1 MNEHVSELV
10 TESNQANLERI
21 NLAFSQGA
29 IARVRQLINED
40 LAAPDIAHLL
50 SSVPP
55 KQRTILWNLVE
66 AEELAAADVL
76 AYLGE
81 EERSEIVARLEPE
94 ELASLIESF
103 EFDDKV
109 DILQELPESVIEEVL
124 LSMDY
129 QDRQRVEDVLSFDE
143 DSAGGLM
150 NTDVVTVR
158 PDITIDVVLR
168 YIRRYRELPPMTD
181 NLWVVNRRDEF
192 IGQAPIS
199 KILISD
205 SNTTVREIM
214 ETEIEPFIVSTHK
227 DEVAQRFE
235 RLDLVSAP
243 VVNENGKLLGRITI
257 DDVVDV
263 IRASADH
270 SLMSQV
276 GLDEDEDIFAPLL
289 RTVRRRSIWLGIN
302 LLTAFSASAVIG
314 MFEATIEQVVALAI
328 LMPVVASMGGIAGT
342 QALTIVIRGMAL
354 GRVGPANIRAL
365 VAREVLIG
373 VANGL
378 FWSRGC
384 SISGL
389 CMVWRFY
396 TLGYVIAVCDHRQ
409 SSGCCIGWHL
419 TSRIFEINA
428 NRSCVSRWCRI
439 DHRNRCR
446 WLFLFFRHRYA
457 RIRVA

>member
-1 MNEHVSELV
+1 MSDAITEIAV
-10 TESNQANLERI
+10 ESNQANLERI
-21 NLAFSQGA
+21 NLALSQGA
-29 IARVRQLINED
+29 IARARQLINED

-66 AEELAAADVL
+66 AEELAADVL

-94 ELASLIESF
+94 ELANLIESF

-109 DILQELPESVIEEVL
+109 DLLQELPESVIEEVL
-124 LSMDY
+124 LSMDS
-129 QDRQRVEDVLSFDE
+129 QDRQRVEDVLSYDE

-158 PDITIDVVLR
+158 PDITVDVVLR

-192 IGQAPIS
+192 IGQVPIS

-205 SNTTVREIM
+205 PNTTIREIM
-214 ETEIEPFIVSTHK
+214 QTEVEPLIVSTHE

-243 VVNENGKLLGRITI
+243 VVNESGKLLGRITI

-270 SLMSQV
+270 SLMSQA
-276 GLDEDEDIFAPLL
+276 GLDEDEDIFAPLV
-289 RTVRRRSIWLGIN
+289 RTVKRRSVWLGIN
-302 LLTAFSASAVIG
+302 LLTAFLASGVIG
-314 MFEATIEQVVALAI
+314 MFEATLEQVVALAI

-342 QALTIVIRGMAL
+342 QALTIVIRGMAH
-354 GRVGPANIRAL
+354 GRVGSANIRAL
-365 VAREVLIG
+365 VSREVLIG
-373 VANGL
+373 TANGL
-378 FWSRGC
+378 FWSLVVGFAAFLWF
-384 SISGL
+384 GD
-389 CMVWRFY
+389 F
-396 TLGYVIAVCDHRQ
+396 TLGYVIALAIIVNLIVAAVVGTLLPGYLKSLQIDPALA
-409 SSGCCIGWHL
+409 GGVVL
-419 TSRIFEINA
+419 TTVTDVVGFF
-428 NRSCVSRWCRI
+428 C
-439 DHRNRCR
+439 
-446 WLFLFFRHRYA
+446 FLGIATLVYA
-457 RIRVA
+457 

>member
-1 MNEHVSELV
+1 MNEQV
-10 TESNQANLERI
+10 TDPILESNQGYLERI
-21 NLAFSQGA
+21 NLALSQGA
-29 IARVRQLINED
+29 IARARQLINED

-55 KQRTILWNLVE
+55 KQRNILWNLVE
-66 AEELAAADVL
+66 AEELAADVL

-81 EERSEIVARLEPE
+81 EERSEIVARLGPE
-94 ELASLIESF
+94 ELANLIESF

-109 DILQELPESVIEEVL
+109 DLLQELPESVIEEVL
-124 LSMDY
+124 LSMDF
-129 QDRQRVEDVLSFDE
+129 QDRQRVEDVLSYDE

-181 NLWVVNRRDEF
+181 NLWVVNRRNEF

-199 KILISD
+199 KVLISD
-205 SNTTVREIM
+205 PTTTIREIM
-214 ETEIEPFIVSTHK
+214 ETEVEPLVVSTYE

-243 VVNENGKLLGRITI
+243 VVSGDGKLLGRITI

-270 SLMSQV
+270 SLMSQA
-276 GLDEDEDIFAPLL
+276 GLDEDEDIFAPLV
-289 RTVRRRSIWLGIN
+289 RTVRRRAIWLGIN
-302 LLTAFSASAVIG
+302 LLTAFVAAAVIG

-354 GRVGPANIRAL
+354 GRVGSANIRAL
-365 VAREVLIG
+365 VVREVLIG

-378 FWSRGC
+378 FWSL
-384 SISGL
+384 IVGL
-389 CMVWRFY
+389 AAFVWFGDH
-396 TLGYVIAVCDHRQ
+396 TLGYVIAVA
-409 SSGCCIGWHL
+409 IV
-419 TSRIFEINA
+419 INLLVA
-428 NRSCVSRWCRI
+428 ALVGTLLPGYLKSMRI
-439 DHRNRCR
+439 DPALAGGVVLTTVTDVVGFFC
-446 WLFLFFRHRYA
+446 FLGIATLVYA
-457 RIRVA
+457 

>member
-1 MNEHVSELV
+1 MTEIAV
-10 TESNQANLERI
+10 ESNQANLERI
-21 NLAFSQGA
+21 NLALSQGA
-29 IARVRQLINED
+29 IARARQLINED

-66 AEELAAADVL
+66 AEELAADVL

-94 ELASLIESF
+94 ELANLIESF

-109 DILQELPESVIEEVL
+109 DLLQELPESVIEEVL
-124 LSMDY
+124 LSMDS
-129 QDRQRVEDVLSFDE
+129 QDRQRVEDVLSYDE

-158 PDITIDVVLR
+158 PDITVDVVLR

-192 IGQAPIS
+192 IGQVPIS

-205 SNTTVREIM
+205 PNTTIREIM
-214 ETEIEPFIVSTHK
+214 QTEVEPLIVSTHE

-243 VVNENGKLLGRITI
+243 VVNESGKLLGRITI

-270 SLMSQV
+270 SLMSQA
-276 GLDEDEDIFAPLL
+276 GLDEDEDIFAPLV
-289 RTVRRRSIWLGIN
+289 RTVKRRSVWLGIN
-302 LLTAFSASAVIG
+302 LLTAFLASGVIG
-314 MFEATIEQVVALAI
+314 MFEATLQQVVALAI

-354 GRVGPANIRAL
+354 GRVGSANIRAL
-365 VAREVLIG
+365 VSREVLIG
-373 VANGL
+373 TANGL
-378 FWSRGC
+378 FWSLVVGFAAFLWF
-384 SISGL
+384 GD
-389 CMVWRFY
+389 F
-396 TLGYVIAVCDHRQ
+396 TLGYVIALAIIVNLIVAAVVGTLLPGYLKSLQIDPALA
-409 SSGCCIGWHL
+409 GGVIL
-419 TSRIFEINA
+419 TTVTDVVGFF
-428 NRSCVSRWCRI
+428 C
-439 DHRNRCR
+439 
-446 WLFLFFRHRYA
+446 FLGIATLVYA
-457 RIRVA
+457 

>member
-1 MNEHVSELV
+1 MSDAITEIAV
-10 TESNQANLERI
+10 ESNQANLERI
-21 NLAFSQGA
+21 NLALSQGA
-29 IARVRQLINED
+29 IARARQLINED

-66 AEELAAADVL
+66 AEELAADVL

-94 ELASLIESF
+94 ELANLIESF

-109 DILQELPESVIEEVL
+109 DLLQELPESVIEEVL
-124 LSMDY
+124 LSMDS
-129 QDRQRVEDVLSFDE
+129 QDRQRVEDVLSYDE

-158 PDITIDVVLR
+158 PDITVDVVLR

-192 IGQAPIS
+192 IGQVPIS

-205 SNTTVREIM
+205 SNTTIREIM
-214 ETEIEPFIVSTHK
+214 QTEVEPLIVSTHE

-243 VVNENGKLLGRITI
+243 VVNESGKLLGRITI

-270 SLMSQV
+270 SLMSQA
-276 GLDEDEDIFAPLL
+276 GLDEDEDIFAPLV
-289 RTVRRRSIWLGIN
+289 RTVKRRSVWLGIN
-302 LLTAFSASAVIG
+302 LLTAFLASGVIG
-314 MFEATIEQVVALAI
+314 MFEATLEQVVALAI

-354 GRVGPANIRAL
+354 GRVGSANIRAL
-365 VAREVLIG
+365 VSREVLIG
-373 VANGL
+373 TANGL
-378 FWSRGC
+378 FWSLVVGFAAFLWF
-384 SISGL
+384 GD
-389 CMVWRFY
+389 F
-396 TLGYVIAVCDHRQ
+396 TLGYVIALAIIVNLIVAAVVGTLLPGYLKSLQIDPALA
-409 SSGCCIGWHL
+409 GGVVL
-419 TSRIFEINA
+419 TTVTDVVGFF
-428 NRSCVSRWCRI
+428 C
-439 DHRNRCR
+439 
-446 WLFLFFRHRYA
+446 FLGIATLVYA
-457 RIRVA
+457 

>member
-1 MNEHVSELV
+1 MSDAITEIAV
-10 TESNQANLERI
+10 ESNQANLERI
-21 NLAFSQGA
+21 NLALSQGA
-29 IARVRQLINED
+29 IARARQLINED

-66 AEELAAADVL
+66 AEELAADVL

-81 EERSEIVARLEPE
+81 EERSEIVARLEPD
-94 ELASLIESF
+94 ELANLIESF

-109 DILQELPESVIEEVL
+109 DLLQELPESVIEEVL
-124 LSMDY
+124 LSMDS
-129 QDRQRVEDVLSFDE
+129 QDRQRVEDVLSYDE

-158 PDITIDVVLR
+158 PDITVDVVLR

-192 IGQAPIS
+192 IGQVPIS

-205 SNTTVREIM
+205 PNTTIREIM
-214 ETEIEPFIVSTHK
+214 QTEVEPLIVSTHE

-243 VVNENGKLLGRITI
+243 VVSESGKLLGRITI

-270 SLMSQV
+270 SLMSQA
-276 GLDEDEDIFAPLL
+276 GLDEDEDIFAPLV
-289 RTVRRRSIWLGIN
+289 RTVKRRSVWLGIN
-302 LLTAFSASAVIG
+302 LLTAFLASGVIG
-314 MFEATIEQVVALAI
+314 MFEATLEQVVALAI

-354 GRVGPANIRAL
+354 GRVGSANIRAL
-365 VAREVLIG
+365 VSREVLIG
-373 VANGL
+373 TANGL
-378 FWSRGC
+378 FWSLVVGFAAFLWF
-384 SISGL
+384 GD
-389 CMVWRFY
+389 F
-396 TLGYVIAVCDHRQ
+396 TLGYVIALAIIVNLIVAAVVGTLLPGYLKSLQIDPALA
-409 SSGCCIGWHL
+409 GGVIL
-419 TSRIFEINA
+419 TTVTDVVGFF
-428 NRSCVSRWCRI
+428 C
-439 DHRNRCR
+439 
-446 WLFLFFRHRYA
+446 FLGIATLVYA
-457 RIRVA
+457 

>member
-1 MNEHVSELV
+1 MSDAITEIAV
-10 TESNQANLERI
+10 ESNQANLERI
-21 NLAFSQGA
+21 NLALSQGA
-29 IARVRQLINED
+29 IARARQLINED

-50 SSVPP
+50 SSVPH

-66 AEELAAADVL
+66 AEELAADVL

-94 ELASLIESF
+94 ELANLIESF

-109 DILQELPESVIEEVL
+109 DLLQELPESVIEEVL
-124 LSMDY
+124 LSMDS
-129 QDRQRVEDVLSFDE
+129 QDRQRVEDVLSYDE

-158 PDITIDVVLR
+158 PDITVDVVLR

-192 IGQAPIS
+192 IGQVPIS

-205 SNTTVREIM
+205 PNTTIREIM
-214 ETEIEPFIVSTHK
+214 QTEVEPLIVSTHE

-243 VVNENGKLLGRITI
+243 VVNESGKLLGRITI

-270 SLMSQV
+270 SLMSQA
-276 GLDEDEDIFAPLL
+276 GLDEDEDIFAPLV
-289 RTVRRRSIWLGIN
+289 RTVKRRSVWLGIN
-302 LLTAFSASAVIG
+302 LLTAFLASGVIG
-314 MFEATIEQVVALAI
+314 MFEATLEQVVALAI

-354 GRVGPANIRAL
+354 GRVGSANIRAL
-365 VAREVLIG
+365 VSREVLIG
-373 VANGL
+373 TANGL
-378 FWSRGC
+378 FWSLVVG
-384 SISGL
+384 SAAFLWFGD
-389 CMVWRFY
+389 F
-396 TLGYVIAVCDHRQ
+396 TLGYVIALAIIVNLIVAAVVGTLLPGYLKSLQIDPALA
-409 SSGCCIGWHL
+409 GGVVL
-419 TSRIFEINA
+419 TTVTDVVGFF
-428 NRSCVSRWCRI
+428 C
-439 DHRNRCR
+439 
-446 WLFLFFRHRYA
+446 FLGIATLVYA
-457 RIRVA
+457 

>member
-66 AEELAAADVL
+66 AEELAADVL

-314 MFEATIEQVVALAI
+314 MFEATLEQVVALGDLDACGCI
-328 LMPVVASMGGIAGT
+328 DGWNCRNSSAHNCDSRDGAWASWLRQHTSAG
-342 QALTIVIRGMAL
+342 
-354 GRVGPANIRAL
+354 
-365 VAREVLIG
+365 
-373 VANGL
+373 
-378 FWSRGC
+378 
-384 SISGL
+384 
-389 CMVWRFY
+389 
-396 TLGYVIAVCDHRQ
+396 
-409 SSGCCIGWHL
+409 
-419 TSRIFEINA
+419 
-428 NRSCVSRWCRI
+428 
-439 DHRNRCR
+439 
-446 WLFLFFRHRYA
+446 
-457 RIRVA
+457 

>member
-66 AEELAAADVL
+66 AEELAADVL

-354 GRVGPANIRAL
+354 GRVGSANIRAL

-378 FWSRGC
+378 FWSL
-384 SISGL
+384 IVGL
-389 CMVWRFY
+389 AAFVWFGDY
-396 TLGYVIAVCDHRQ
+396 TLGYVIAVAIIVNLLVAALVGTNTPR
-409 SSGCCIGWHL
+409 L
-419 TSRIFEINA
+419 FEIHA
-428 NRSCVSRWCRI
+428 NRSCSGRWRCI
-439 DHRNRCR
+439 DHRD
-446 WLFLFFRHRYA
+446 
-457 RIRVA
+457 

>member
-1 MNEHVSELV
+1 MSVAITEIAV
-10 TESNQANLERI
+10 ESNQANLERI
-21 NLAFSQGA
+21 NLALSQGA
-29 IARVRQLINED
+29 IARARQLINED

-66 AEELAAADVL
+66 AEELAADVL

-94 ELASLIESF
+94 ELANLIESF

-109 DILQELPESVIEEVL
+109 DLLQELPESVIEEVL
-124 LSMDY
+124 LSMDS
-129 QDRQRVEDVLSFDE
+129 QDRQRVEDVLSYDE

-158 PDITIDVVLR
+158 PDITVDVVLR

-192 IGQAPIS
+192 IGQVPIS

-205 SNTTVREIM
+205 HNTTIREIM
-214 ETEIEPFIVSTHK
+214 QTEVEPLIVSTHE

-243 VVNENGKLLGRITI
+243 VVNESGKLLGRITI

-270 SLMSQV
+270 SLMSQA
-276 GLDEDEDIFAPLL
+276 GLDEDEDIFAPLV
-289 RTVRRRSIWLGIN
+289 RTVKRRSVWLGIN
-302 LLTAFSASAVIG
+302 LLTAFLASGVIG
-314 MFEATIEQVVALAI
+314 MFEATLQQVVALAI

-354 GRVGPANIRAL
+354 GRVGSANIRAL
-365 VAREVLIG
+365 VSREVLIG
-373 VANGL
+373 TANGL
-378 FWSRGC
+378 FWSLVVGFAAFLWF
-384 SISGL
+384 GD
-389 CMVWRFY
+389 F
-396 TLGYVIAVCDHRQ
+396 TLGYVIALAIIVNLIVAAVVGTLLPGYLKSLQIDPALA
-409 SSGCCIGWHL
+409 GGVIL
-419 TSRIFEINA
+419 TTVTDVVGFF
-428 NRSCVSRWCRI
+428 C
-439 DHRNRCR
+439 
-446 WLFLFFRHRYA
+446 FLGIATLVYA
-457 RIRVA
+457 

>member
-1 MNEHVSELV
+1 MNEQVTELV
-10 TESNQANLERI
+10 AESNQANLERI
-21 NLAFSQGA
+21 NLALSQGA
-29 IARVRQLINED
+29 IARARQLINED

-66 AEELAAADVL
+66 AEELAADVL

-81 EERSEIVARLEPE
+81 EERSEIVSRLEPE
-94 ELASLIESF
+94 ELANLIESF

-109 DILQELPESVIEEVL
+109 DLLQELPESVIEEVL
-124 LSMDY
+124 LSMDS
-129 QDRQRVEDVLSFDE
+129 QDRQRVEDVLSYDE

-192 IGQAPIS
+192 IGQVPIS

-205 SNTTVREIM
+205 PTTTIREIM
-214 ETEIEPFIVSTHK
+214 ETEVEPLIVSTHE

-276 GLDEDEDIFAPLL
+276 GLDEDEDIFAPLV

-302 LLTAFSASAVIG
+302 LLTAFLASAVIG
-314 MFEATIEQVVALAI
+314 MFEATLEQVVALAI

-354 GRVGPANIRAL
+354 GRVGSANIRAL
-365 VAREVLIG
+365 LSREVIIG
-373 VANGL
+373 SANGL
-378 FWSRGC
+378 FWSM
-384 SISGL
+384 IVGL
-389 CMVWRFY
+389 AAYVWFGDF
-396 TLGYVIAVCDHRQ
+396 TLGYVIAIAIIVNLIVAALVGTLLPGYLKSMQIDPALA
-409 SSGCCIGWHL
+409 GGVVL
-419 TSRIFEINA
+419 TTVTDVVGFF
-428 NRSCVSRWCRI
+428 C
-439 DHRNRCR
+439 
-446 WLFLFFRHRYA
+446 FLGVATLVYA
-457 RIRVA
+457 

>member
-21 NLAFSQGA
+21 NLALSQGA

-66 AEELAAADVL
+66 AEELAADVL

-124 LSMDY
+124 LSMDS

-302 LLTAFSASAVIG
+302 LLTAFLASAVIG
-314 MFEATIEQVVALAI
+314 MFEATLEQVVALAI

-354 GRVGPANIRAL
+354 GRVGSANIRAL
-365 VAREVLIG
+365 VSREVFIG
-373 VANGL
+373 LANGL
-378 FWSRGC
+378 FWSVVVALAAYAWFGD
-384 SISGL
+384 L
-389 CMVWRFY
+389 
-396 TLGYVIAVCDHRQ
+396 TLGYVIAIAIIVNLFIAALVGTMLPGYLKSMQIDPALA
-409 SSGCCIGWHL
+409 GGVVL
-419 TSRIFEINA
+419 TTVTDVVGFF
-428 NRSCVSRWCRI
+428 C
-439 DHRNRCR
+439 
-446 WLFLFFRHRYA
+446 FLGIATLVYA
-457 RIRVA
+457 

>member
-1 MNEHVSELV
+1 MSDSITEIAI
-10 TESNQANLERI
+10 ESNQANIERI
-21 NLAFSQGA
+21 NLALSQGA
-29 IARVRQLINED
+29 IARARQLINED

-66 AEELAAADVL
+66 AEELAADVL

-94 ELASLIESF
+94 ELANLIESF

-109 DILQELPESVIEEVL
+109 DLLQELPESVIEEVL
-124 LSMDY
+124 LSMDS
-129 QDRQRVEDVLSFDE
+129 QDRQRVEAVLSYDE

-158 PDITIDVVLR
+158 PDITVDVVLR

-192 IGQAPIS
+192 IGQAPIA

-205 SNTTVREIM
+205 PNTTIREIM
-214 ETEIEPFIVSTHK
+214 QTEVEPLIVSTHE

-235 RLDLVSAP
+235 RLDLVSAA
-243 VVNENGKLLGRITI
+243 VVNESGKLLGRITI

-270 SLMSQV
+270 SLMSQA
-276 GLDEDEDIFAPLL
+276 GLDEDEDIFAPLV
-289 RTVRRRSIWLGIN
+289 RTVKRRSVWLGIN
-302 LLTAFSASAVIG
+302 LLTAFLAAGVIG
-314 MFEATIEQVVALAI
+314 MFEATLEQVVALAI

-342 QALTIVIRGMAL
+342 QAFTIVIRGMAL
-354 GRVGPANIRAL
+354 GRVGSANIRAL
-365 VAREVLIG
+365 VSREVLIG
-373 VANGL
+373 TTNGL
-378 FWSRGC
+378 FWSLVV
-384 SISGL
+384 GL
-389 CMVWRFY
+389 AAFLWFGDF
-396 TLGYVIAVCDHRQ
+396 TLGYVIALAIIVNLIVAAVVGTLLPGYLKSLQIDPALA
-409 SSGCCIGWHL
+409 GGVVL
-419 TSRIFEINA
+419 TTVTDVVGFF
-428 NRSCVSRWCRI
+428 C
-439 DHRNRCR
+439 
-446 WLFLFFRHRYA
+446 FLGTATLVYA
-457 RIRVA
+457 

>member
-1 MNEHVSELV
+1 MSDAITEIAV
-10 TESNQANLERI
+10 ESNQANLERI
-21 NLAFSQGA
+21 NLALSQGA
-29 IARVRQLINED
+29 IARARQLINED

-66 AEELAAADVL
+66 AEELAADVL

-94 ELASLIESF
+94 ELANLIESF

-109 DILQELPESVIEEVL
+109 DLLQELPESVIEEVL
-124 LSMDY
+124 LSMDS
-129 QDRQRVEDVLSFDE
+129 QDRQRVEDVLSYDE

-158 PDITIDVVLR
+158 PDITVDVVLR

-192 IGQAPIS
+192 IGQVPIS

-205 SNTTVREIM
+205 PNTTIREIM
-214 ETEIEPFIVSTHK
+214 QTEVEPLIVSTHE

-243 VVNENGKLLGRITI
+243 VVNESGKLLGRITI

-270 SLMSQV
+270 SLMSQA
-276 GLDEDEDIFAPLL
+276 GLDEDEDIFAPLV
-289 RTVRRRSIWLGIN
+289 RTVKRRSVWLGIN
-302 LLTAFSASAVIG
+302 LLTAFLASGVIG
-314 MFEATIEQVVALAI
+314 MFEATLQQVVALAI

-354 GRVGPANIRAL
+354 GRVGSANIRAL
-365 VAREVLIG
+365 VSREVLIG
-373 VANGL
+373 TANGL
-378 FWSRGC
+378 FWSLVVGFAAFLWF
-384 SISGL
+384 GD
-389 CMVWRFY
+389 F
-396 TLGYVIAVCDHRQ
+396 TLGYVIALAIIVNLIVAAVVGTLLPGYLKSLQIDPALA
-409 SSGCCIGWHL
+409 GGVIL
-419 TSRIFEINA
+419 TTVTDVVGFF
-428 NRSCVSRWCRI
+428 C
-439 DHRNRCR
+439 
-446 WLFLFFRHRYA
+446 FLGIATLVYA
-457 RIRVA
+457 

>member
-1 MNEHVSELV
+1 MNEQVTELV
-10 TESNQANLERI
+10 AESNQANLERI
-21 NLAFSQGA
+21 NLALSQGA
-29 IARVRQLINED
+29 IARARQLINED

-66 AEELAAADVL
+66 AEELAADVL

-81 EERSEIVARLEPE
+81 EERAEIVSRLEPE
-94 ELASLIESF
+94 ELANLIESF

-109 DILQELPESVIEEVL
+109 DLLQELPESVIEEVL
-124 LSMDY
+124 LSMDS
-129 QDRQRVEDVLSFDE
+129 QDRQRVEDVLSYDE

-192 IGQAPIS
+192 IGQVPIS

-205 SNTTVREIM
+205 PTTTIREIM
-214 ETEIEPFIVSTHK
+214 ETEVEPLIVSTHE

-243 VVNENGKLLGRITI
+243 VVNEKGKLLGRITI

-270 SLMSQV
+270 SLMSQA
-276 GLDEDEDIFAPLL
+276 GLDEDEDIFAPLV

-302 LLTAFSASAVIG
+302 LLTAFLASAVIG
-314 MFEATIEQVVALAI
+314 MFEATLEQVVALAL

-354 GRVGPANIRAL
+354 GRVGSANIRAL
-365 VAREVLIG
+365 VSREVLIG
-373 VANGL
+373 SANGL
-378 FWSRGC
+378 FWSMVV
-384 SISGL
+384 GL
-389 CMVWRFY
+389 AAYLWFGDF
-396 TLGYVIAVCDHRQ
+396 TLGYVIAIAIIINLIVAALVGTLLPGYLKSMQIDPALA
-409 SSGCCIGWHL
+409 GGVVL
-419 TSRIFEINA
+419 TTVTDVVGFF
-428 NRSCVSRWCRI
+428 C
-439 DHRNRCR
+439 
-446 WLFLFFRHRYA
+446 FLGVATLVYA
-457 RIRVA
+457 

>member
-1 MNEHVSELV
+1 MSDAITEIAV
-10 TESNQANLERI
+10 ESNQANLERI
-21 NLAFSQGA
+21 NLALSQGA
-29 IARVRQLINED
+29 IARARQLINED

-66 AEELAAADVL
+66 AEELAADVL

-94 ELASLIESF
+94 ELANLIESF

-109 DILQELPESVIEEVL
+109 DLLQELPESVIEEVL
-124 LSMDY
+124 LSMDS
-129 QDRQRVEDVLSFDE
+129 QDRQRVEDVLSYDE

-158 PDITIDVVLR
+158 PDITVDVVLR

-192 IGQAPIS
+192 IGQIPIS

-205 SNTTVREIM
+205 PNTTIREIM
-214 ETEIEPFIVSTHK
+214 QTEVEPLIVSTHE

-243 VVNENGKLLGRITI
+243 VVNESGKLLGRITI

-270 SLMSQV
+270 SLMSQA
-276 GLDEDEDIFAPLL
+276 GLYEDEDIFAPLV
-289 RTVRRRSIWLGIN
+289 RTVKRRSVWLGIN
-302 LLTAFSASAVIG
+302 LLTAFLASGVIG
-314 MFEATIEQVVALAI
+314 MFEATLEQVVALAI

-354 GRVGPANIRAL
+354 GRVGSANIRAL
-365 VAREVLIG
+365 VSREVLIG
-373 VANGL
+373 TANGL
-378 FWSRGC
+378 FWSLVVGFAAFLWF
-384 SISGL
+384 GD
-389 CMVWRFY
+389 F
-396 TLGYVIAVCDHRQ
+396 TLGYVIALAIIVNLIVAAVVGTLLPGYLKSLQIDPALA
-409 SSGCCIGWHL
+409 GGVVL
-419 TSRIFEINA
+419 TTVTDVVGFF
-428 NRSCVSRWCRI
+428 C
-439 DHRNRCR
+439 
-446 WLFLFFRHRYA
+446 FLGIATLVYA
-457 RIRVA
+457 

>member
-1 MNEHVSELV
+1 MNEQVTELV
-10 TESNQANLERI
+10 TGSNQANLERI
-21 NLAFSQGA
+21 NLALSQGA
-29 IARVRQLINED
+29 IARARQLINED

-66 AEELAAADVL
+66 AEALAADVL

-81 EERSEIVARLEPE
+81 EERSEIVSRLEPE
-94 ELASLIESF
+94 ELANLIESF

-109 DILQELPESVIEEVL
+109 DLLQELPESVIEEVL
-124 LSMDY
+124 LSMDS
-129 QDRQRVEDVLSFDE
+129 QDRQRVEDVLSYDE

-192 IGQAPIS
+192 IGQVPIS

-205 SNTTVREIM
+205 PSTTIREIM
-214 ETEIEPFIVSTHK
+214 ETEIEPLIVSTHE

-270 SLMSQV
+270 SLMSQA
-276 GLDEDEDIFAPLL
+276 GLDEDEDIFAPLV

-302 LLTAFSASAVIG
+302 LLTAFLASAVIG
-314 MFEATIEQVVALAI
+314 MFEATLEQVVALAI

-354 GRVGPANIRAL
+354 GRVGSANIGAL
-365 VAREVLIG
+365 VGREVLIG
-373 VANGL
+373 SANGL
-378 FWSRGC
+378 FW
-384 SISGL
+384 
-389 CMVWRFY
+389 CMVVGLAAYAWFGDF
-396 TLGYVIAVCDHRQ
+396 TLGYVIAIAIIVNLFVAALVGTLLPGYLKSMHIDPALA
-409 SSGCCIGWHL
+409 GGVVL
-419 TSRIFEINA
+419 TTVTDVVGFF
-428 NRSCVSRWCRI
+428 C
-439 DHRNRCR
+439 
-446 WLFLFFRHRYA
+446 FLGVATLVYA
-457 RIRVA
+457 

>member
-1 MNEHVSELV
+1 MIEQV
-10 TESNQANLERI
+10 TDPILESNLAYLERI
-21 NLAFSQGA
+21 NIALSKGA
-29 IARVRQLINED
+29 IARARQLINED

-55 KQRTILWNLVE
+55 KQRDILWNLVE
-66 AEELAAADVL
+66 ADKLAADVL

-81 EERSEIVARLEPE
+81 EERSEIVARLKPE
-94 ELASLIESF
+94 ELANLIESF

-109 DILQELPESVIEEVL
+109 DLLQELPGSVIEEVL
-124 LSMDY
+124 LSMDS
-129 QDRQRVEDVLSFDE
+129 QDRQRVEDVLSYDE

-205 SNTTVREIM
+205 PTTTIREIM
-214 ETEIEPFIVSTHK
+214 ETEVEPLLVSTHE

-243 VVNENGKLLGRITI
+243 VVSENGKLLGRITI

-270 SLMSQV
+270 SLMSQA
-276 GLDEDEDIFAPLL
+276 GLDEDEDIFAPLV
-289 RTVRRRSIWLGIN
+289 RTVRRRAIWLGIN
-302 LLTAFSASAVIG
+302 LLTAFVAAAVIG

-354 GRVGPANIRAL
+354 GRVGSANIRAL

-373 VANGL
+373 IANGL
-378 FWSRGC
+378 FWSL
-384 SISGL
+384 IVGL
-389 CMVWRFY
+389 AAFIWFGDH
-396 TLGYVIAVCDHRQ
+396 TLGYVIAVAIIINLLVAALVGTLLPGYLKSVRVDPALA
-409 SSGCCIGWHL
+409 GGVVL
-419 TSRIFEINA
+419 TTVTDVVGFF
-428 NRSCVSRWCRI
+428 C
-439 DHRNRCR
+439 
-446 WLFLFFRHRYA
+446 FLGIATLVYA
-457 RIRVA
+457 

>member
-1 MNEHVSELV
+1 MNEQV
-10 TESNQANLERI
+10 TGTILESNQANLERI
-21 NLAFSQGA
+21 NLALSQGA
-29 IARVRQLINED
+29 IARAIQLINED

-66 AEELAAADVL
+66 AEELAADVL

-81 EERSEIVARLEPE
+81 EERSEIVARLEPD
-94 ELASLIESF
+94 ELANLIESF

-109 DILQELPESVIEEVL
+109 DLLQELPESVIEEVL
-124 LSMDY
+124 LSMDS
-129 QDRQRVEDVLSFDE
+129 QDRQRVEDVLSYDE

-192 IGQAPIS
+192 IGQAAIS
-199 KILISD
+199 KVLISD
-205 SNTTVREIM
+205 PTTTIREIM
-214 ETEIEPFIVSTHK
+214 ETEVEPLLVSTHE

-243 VVNENGKLLGRITI
+243 VVNENGQLLGRITI

-270 SLMSQV
+270 SLMSQA
-276 GLDEDEDIFAPLL
+276 GLDEDEDIFAPLV
-289 RTVRRRSIWLGIN
+289 RTVRRRAIWLGIN
-302 LLTAFSASAVIG
+302 LLTAFIAAAVIG
-314 MFEATIEQVVALAI
+314 MFEAAIEQVVALAI

-354 GRVGPANIRAL
+354 GRVGSANIRAL
-365 VAREVLIG
+365 VAREALIG

-378 FWSRGC
+378 FWSL
-384 SISGL
+384 IVGL
-389 CMVWRFY
+389 VAFVWFGDY
-396 TLGYVIAVCDHRQ
+396 TLGYVIAVAIIVNLLVAALVGTLLPGYLK
-409 SSGCCIGWHL
+409 SM
-419 TSRIFEINA
+419 
-428 NRSCVSRWCRI
+428 RI
-439 DHRNRCR
+439 DPALAGGVVLTTVTDVVGFFC
-446 WLFLFFRHRYA
+446 FLGVATLVYA
-457 RIRVA
+457 

>member
-1 MNEHVSELV
+1 MNEQVIDPIL
-10 TESNQANLERI
+10 ESNQANLERI
-21 NLAFSQGA
+21 NLALSKGA
-29 IARVRQLINED
+29 IARARQLINED

-66 AEELAAADVL
+66 AEELAADVL

-81 EERSEIVARLEPE
+81 EERSEIVARLEPD
-94 ELASLIESF
+94 ELANLIESF

-109 DILQELPESVIEEVL
+109 DLLQELPESVIEEVL
-124 LSMDY
+124 LSMDA
-129 QDRQRVEDVLSFDE
+129 QDRQRVEDVLSYDE

-181 NLWVVNRRDEF
+181 NLWVVNRSDEF

-199 KILISD
+199 KVLISD
-205 SNTTVREIM
+205 PTTTIREIM
-214 ETEIEPFIVSTHK
+214 ETEIEPLLVSTHE

-243 VVNENGKLLGRITI
+243 VVNEIGQLLGRITI

-270 SLMSQV
+270 SLMSQA
-276 GLDEDEDIFAPLL
+276 GLDEDEDIFAPLV
-289 RTVRRRSIWLGIN
+289 RTVRRRAIWLGIN
-302 LLTAFSASAVIG
+302 LLTAFVAAAVIG
-314 MFEATIEQVVALAI
+314 VFEATIEQVVALAI

-354 GRVGPANIRAL
+354 GRVGSANIRAL

-378 FWSRGC
+378 FWSL
-384 SISGL
+384 IVGL
-389 CMVWRFY
+389 AAFVWFGDY
-396 TLGYVIAVCDHRQ
+396 TLGYVIAVAIIVNLLVAALVGTLLPGYLK
-409 SSGCCIGWHL
+409 SM
-419 TSRIFEINA
+419 
-428 NRSCVSRWCRI
+428 RI
-439 DHRNRCR
+439 DPALAGGVVLTTVTDVVGFFC
-446 WLFLFFRHRYA
+446 FLGVATLVYA
-457 RIRVA
+457 

>member
-66 AEELAAADVL
+66 AEELAADVL

-124 LSMDY
+124 LSMDS

-227 DEVAQRFE
+227 DEVTQRFE

-314 MFEATIEQVVALAI
+314 MFEATLEQVVALAI

-354 GRVGPANIRAL
+354 GRVGSANIRAL
-365 VAREVLIG
+365 LSREVFIG
-373 VANGL
+373 LANGL
-378 FWSRGC
+378 FWSVVVA
-384 SISGL
+384 L
-389 CMVWRFY
+389 AAYVWFGDL
-396 TLGYVIAVCDHRQ
+396 TLGYVIAIAIIVNLFIAALVGTMLPGYLKSMQIDPALA
-409 SSGCCIGWHL
+409 GGVVL
-419 TSRIFEINA
+419 TTVTDVVGFF
-428 NRSCVSRWCRI
+428 C
-439 DHRNRCR
+439 
-446 WLFLFFRHRYA
+446 FLGIATLVYA
-457 RIRVA
+457 

>member
-1 MNEHVSELV
+1 MSDGITEIAV
-10 TESNQANLERI
+10 ESNQANLERI
-21 NLAFSQGA
+21 NLALSQGA
-29 IARVRQLINED
+29 IARARQLINED
-40 LAAPDIAHLL
+40 LAPPDIAHLL

-66 AEELAAADVL
+66 AEELAADVL

-94 ELASLIESF
+94 ELANLIESF

-109 DILQELPESVIEEVL
+109 DLLQELPESVIEEVL
-124 LSMDY
+124 LSMDS
-129 QDRQRVEDVLSFDE
+129 QDRQRVEDVLSYDE

-158 PDITIDVVLR
+158 PDITVDVVLR

-192 IGQAPIS
+192 IGQVPIS

-205 SNTTVREIM
+205 PNTTIREIM
-214 ETEIEPFIVSTHK
+214 QTEVEPLIVSTHE

-243 VVNENGKLLGRITI
+243 VVNESGKLLGRITI

-270 SLMSQV
+270 SLMSQA
-276 GLDEDEDIFAPLL
+276 GLDEDEDIFAPLV
-289 RTVRRRSIWLGIN
+289 RTVKRRSVWLGIN
-302 LLTAFSASAVIG
+302 LLTAFLASGVIG
-314 MFEATIEQVVALAI
+314 MFEATLEQVVALAI

-354 GRVGPANIRAL
+354 GRVGSANIRAL
-365 VAREVLIG
+365 VSREVLIG
-373 VANGL
+373 TANGL
-378 FWSRGC
+378 FWSLVVGFAAFLWF
-384 SISGL
+384 GD
-389 CMVWRFY
+389 F
-396 TLGYVIAVCDHRQ
+396 TLGYVIALAIIVNLIVAAVVGTLLPGYLKSLQIDPALA
-409 SSGCCIGWHL
+409 GGVVL
-419 TSRIFEINA
+419 TTVTDVVGFF
-428 NRSCVSRWCRI
+428 C
-439 DHRNRCR
+439 
-446 WLFLFFRHRYA
+446 FLGIATLVYA
-457 RIRVA
+457 

>member
-66 AEELAAADVL
+66 AEELAADVL

-124 LSMDY
+124 LSMDS

-227 DEVAQRFE
+227 DEVTQRFE

-302 LLTAFSASAVIG
+302 LLTAFLASAVIG
-314 MFEATIEQVVALAI
+314 MFEATLEQVVALAI

-354 GRVGPANIRAL
+354 GRVGSANIRAL
-365 VAREVLIG
+365 VSREVFIG
-373 VANGL
+373 LANGL
-378 FWSRGC
+378 FWSVVVALAAYAWFGD
-384 SISGL
+384 L
-389 CMVWRFY
+389 
-396 TLGYVIAVCDHRQ
+396 TLGYVIAIAIIVNLFIAALVGTMLPGYLKSMQIDPALA
-409 SSGCCIGWHL
+409 GGVVL
-419 TSRIFEINA
+419 TTVTDVVGFF
-428 NRSCVSRWCRI
+428 C
-439 DHRNRCR
+439 
-446 WLFLFFRHRYA
+446 FLGIATLVYA
-457 RIRVA
+457 

>member
-1 MNEHVSELV
+1 MSDGITEIAV
-10 TESNQANLERI
+10 ESNQANLERI
-21 NLAFSQGA
+21 NLALSQGA
-29 IARVRQLINED
+29 IARARQLINED

-66 AEELAAADVL
+66 AEELAADVL

-94 ELASLIESF
+94 ELANLIESF

-109 DILQELPESVIEEVL
+109 DLLQELPESVIEEVL
-124 LSMDY
+124 LSMDS
-129 QDRQRVEDVLSFDE
+129 QDRQRVEDVLSYDE

-158 PDITIDVVLR
+158 PDITVDVVLR

-192 IGQAPIS
+192 IGQVPIS

-205 SNTTVREIM
+205 PNTTIREIM
-214 ETEIEPFIVSTHK
+214 QTEVEPLIVSTHE

-243 VVNENGKLLGRITI
+243 VVNESGKLLGRITI

-270 SLMSQV
+270 SLMSQA
-276 GLDEDEDIFAPLL
+276 GLDEDEDIFAPLV
-289 RTVRRRSIWLGIN
+289 RTVKRRSVWLGIN
-302 LLTAFSASAVIG
+302 LLTAFLASGVIG
-314 MFEATIEQVVALAI
+314 MFEATLEQVVALAI

-354 GRVGPANIRAL
+354 GRVGSANIRAL
-365 VAREVLIG
+365 VSREVLIG
-373 VANGL
+373 TANGL
-378 FWSRGC
+378 FWSLVVGFAAFLWF
-384 SISGL
+384 GD
-389 CMVWRFY
+389 F
-396 TLGYVIAVCDHRQ
+396 TLGYVIALAIIVNLIVAAVVGTLLPGYLKSLQIDPALA
-409 SSGCCIGWHL
+409 GGVVL
-419 TSRIFEINA
+419 TTVTDVVGFF
-428 NRSCVSRWCRI
+428 C
-439 DHRNRCR
+439 
-446 WLFLFFRHRYA
+446 FLGIATLAYA
-457 RIRVA
+457 

>member
-66 AEELAAADVL
+66 AEELAADVL

-124 LSMDY
+124 LSMDS

-227 DEVAQRFE
+227 DEVTQRFE

-314 MFEATIEQVVALAI
+314 MFEATLEQVVALAI

-354 GRVGPANIRAL
+354 GRVGSANIRAL
-365 VAREVLIG
+365 VSREVFIG
-373 VANGL
+373 LANGL
-378 FWSRGC
+378 FWSVVVA
-384 SISGL
+384 L
-389 CMVWRFY
+389 AAYVWFGDF
-396 TLGYVIAVCDHRQ
+396 TLGYVIAIAIIVNLFIAALVGTMLPGYLKSMQIDPALA
-409 SSGCCIGWHL
+409 GGVVL
-419 TSRIFEINA
+419 TTVTDVVGFF
-428 NRSCVSRWCRI
+428 C
-439 DHRNRCR
+439 
-446 WLFLFFRHRYA
+446 FLGTATLVYA
-457 RIRVA
+457 

>member
-1 MNEHVSELV
+1 MSDGITEIAV
-10 TESNQANLERI
+10 ESNQANLERI
-21 NLAFSQGA
+21 NLALSQGA
-29 IARVRQLINED
+29 IARARQLINED

-66 AEELAAADVL
+66 AEELAADVL

-94 ELASLIESF
+94 ELANLIESF

-109 DILQELPESVIEEVL
+109 DLLQELPESVIEEVL
-124 LSMDY
+124 LSMDS
-129 QDRQRVEDVLSFDE
+129 QDRQRVEDVLSYDE

-158 PDITIDVVLR
+158 PDITVDVVLR

-192 IGQAPIS
+192 IGQVPIS

-205 SNTTVREIM
+205 PNTTIREIM
-214 ETEIEPFIVSTHK
+214 QTEVEPLIVSTHE

-243 VVNENGKLLGRITI
+243 VVNEFGKLLGRITI

-270 SLMSQV
+270 SLMSQA
-276 GLDEDEDIFAPLL
+276 GLDEDEDIFAPLV
-289 RTVRRRSIWLGIN
+289 RTVKRRSVWLGIN
-302 LLTAFSASAVIG
+302 LLTAFLASGVIG
-314 MFEATIEQVVALAI
+314 MFEATLEQVVALAI

-354 GRVGPANIRAL
+354 GRVGSANIRAL
-365 VAREVLIG
+365 VSREVLIG
-373 VANGL
+373 TANGL
-378 FWSRGC
+378 FWSLVVGFAAFLWF
-384 SISGL
+384 GD
-389 CMVWRFY
+389 F
-396 TLGYVIAVCDHRQ
+396 TLGYVIALAIIVNLIVAAVVGTLLPGYLKSLQIDPALA
-409 SSGCCIGWHL
+409 GGVVL
-419 TSRIFEINA
+419 TTVTDVVGFF
-428 NRSCVSRWCRI
+428 C
-439 DHRNRCR
+439 
-446 WLFLFFRHRYA
+446 FLGIATLVYA
-457 RIRVA
+457 

>member
-1 MNEHVSELV
+1 MSDAITEIAV
-10 TESNQANLERI
+10 ESNQANLERI
-21 NLAFSQGA
+21 NLALSQGA
-29 IARVRQLINED
+29 IARARQLINED

-66 AEELAAADVL
+66 AEELAADVL

-81 EERSEIVARLEPE
+81 EERSEIVARLEPD
-94 ELASLIESF
+94 ELANLIESF

-109 DILQELPESVIEEVL
+109 DLLQELPESVIEEVL
-124 LSMDY
+124 LSMDS
-129 QDRQRVEDVLSFDE
+129 QDRQRVEDVLSYDE

-158 PDITIDVVLR
+158 PDITVDVVLR

-192 IGQAPIS
+192 IGQVPIS

-205 SNTTVREIM
+205 HNTTIREIM
-214 ETEIEPFIVSTHK
+214 QTEVEPLIVSTHE

-243 VVNENGKLLGRITI
+243 VVSESGKLLGRITI

-270 SLMSQV
+270 SLMSQA
-276 GLDEDEDIFAPLL
+276 GLDEDEDIFAPLV
-289 RTVRRRSIWLGIN
+289 RTVKRRSVWLGIN
-302 LLTAFSASAVIG
+302 LLTAFLASGVIG
-314 MFEATIEQVVALAI
+314 MFEATLQQVVALAI

-354 GRVGPANIRAL
+354 GRVGSANIRAL
-365 VAREVLIG
+365 VSREVLIG
-373 VANGL
+373 TANGL
-378 FWSRGC
+378 FWSLVVGFAAFLWF
-384 SISGL
+384 GD
-389 CMVWRFY
+389 F
-396 TLGYVIAVCDHRQ
+396 TLGYVIALAIIVNLIVAAVVGTLLPGYLKSLQIDPALA
-409 SSGCCIGWHL
+409 GGVIL
-419 TSRIFEINA
+419 TTVTDVVGFF
-428 NRSCVSRWCRI
+428 C
-439 DHRNRCR
+439 
-446 WLFLFFRHRYA
+446 FLGIATLVYA
-457 RIRVA
+457 

>member
-66 AEELAAADVL
+66 AEELAADVL

-124 LSMDY
+124 LSMDS

-302 LLTAFSASAVIG
+302 LLTAFLASAVIG
-314 MFEATIEQVVALAI
+314 MFEATLEQVVALAI

-354 GRVGPANIRAL
+354 GRVGSANIRAL
-365 VAREVLIG
+365 VSREVFIG
-373 VANGL
+373 LANGL
-378 FWSRGC
+378 FWSVVVALAAYAWFGD
-384 SISGL
+384 L
-389 CMVWRFY
+389 
-396 TLGYVIAVCDHRQ
+396 TLGYVIAIAIIVNLFIAALVGTMLPGYLKSMQIDPALA
-409 SSGCCIGWHL
+409 GGVVL
-419 TSRIFEINA
+419 TTVTDVVGFF
-428 NRSCVSRWCRI
+428 C
-439 DHRNRCR
+439 
-446 WLFLFFRHRYA
+446 FLGIATLVYA
-457 RIRVA
+457 

>member
-1 MNEHVSELV
+1 MNEQVIDPIL
-10 TESNQANLERI
+10 ESNQANLERI
-21 NLAFSQGA
+21 NLALSKGA
-29 IARVRQLINED
+29 IARARQLINED

-66 AEELAAADVL
+66 AEELAADVL

-81 EERSEIVARLEPE
+81 EERSEIVARLGPDEV
-94 ELASLIESF
+94 ANLIESF

-109 DILQELPESVIEEVL
+109 DLLQELPESVIEEVL
-124 LSMDY
+124 LSMDA
-129 QDRQRVEDVLSFDE
+129 QDRQRVEDVLSYDE

-181 NLWVVNRRDEF
+181 NLWVVNRSDEF

-199 KILISD
+199 KVLISD
-205 SNTTVREIM
+205 PTTTIREIM
-214 ETEIEPFIVSTHK
+214 ETEIEPLLVSTHE

-243 VVNENGKLLGRITI
+243 VVNEIGQLLGRITI

-270 SLMSQV
+270 SLMSQA
-276 GLDEDEDIFAPLL
+276 GLDEDEDIFAPLV
-289 RTVRRRSIWLGIN
+289 RTVRRRAIWLGIN
-302 LLTAFSASAVIG
+302 LLTAFVAAAVIG

-354 GRVGPANIRAL
+354 GRVGSANIRAL

-378 FWSRGC
+378 FWSL
-384 SISGL
+384 IVGL
-389 CMVWRFY
+389 AAFVWFGDH
-396 TLGYVIAVCDHRQ
+396 TLGYVIAAAIIINLLVAALVGTLLPGYLKSMCVDPALA
-409 SSGCCIGWHL
+409 GGVVLTTVTDVVGFCC
-419 TSRIFEINA
+419 
-428 NRSCVSRWCRI
+428 
-439 DHRNRCR
+439 
-446 WLFLFFRHRYA
+446 FLGIATLVYT
-457 RIRVA
+457 

>member
-1 MNEHVSELV
+1 MNEQVTELV
-10 TESNQANLERI
+10 AESNQANLERI
-21 NLAFSQGA
+21 NLALSQGA
-29 IARVRQLINED
+29 IARARQLINED
-40 LAAPDIAHLL
+40 LTAPDIAHLL

-66 AEELAAADVL
+66 AEELAADVL

-81 EERSEIVARLEPE
+81 EERSEIVSRLEPE
-94 ELASLIESF
+94 ELANLIESF

-109 DILQELPESVIEEVL
+109 DLLQELPESVIEEVL
-124 LSMDY
+124 LSMDS
-129 QDRQRVEDVLSFDE
+129 QDRQRVEDVLSYDE

-192 IGQAPIS
+192 IGQVPIS

-205 SNTTVREIM
+205 PTTTIREIM
-214 ETEIEPFIVSTHK
+214 ETEVEPLIVSTHE
-227 DEVAQRFE
+227 DEVTQRFE

-270 SLMSQV
+270 SLMSQA
-276 GLDEDEDIFAPLL
+276 GLDEDEDIFAPLV

-302 LLTAFSASAVIG
+302 LLTAFLASAVIG
-314 MFEATIEQVVALAI
+314 MFEATLEQVVALAI

-354 GRVGPANIRAL
+354 GRVGSANIRAL
-365 VAREVLIG
+365 LSREVVIG
-373 VANGL
+373 SANGL
-378 FWSRGC
+378 FWSM
-384 SISGL
+384 IVGL
-389 CMVWRFY
+389 AAYVWFGDF
-396 TLGYVIAVCDHRQ
+396 TLGYVIAIAIIVNLIVAALVGTLLPGYLKSMQIDPALA
-409 SSGCCIGWHL
+409 GGVVL
-419 TSRIFEINA
+419 TTVTDVVGFF
-428 NRSCVSRWCRI
+428 C
-439 DHRNRCR
+439 
-446 WLFLFFRHRYA
+446 FLGVATLVYA
-457 RIRVA
+457 

>member
-1 MNEHVSELV
+1 MNEQVTELV
-10 TESNQANLERI
+10 AESNQANLERI
-21 NLAFSQGA
+21 NLALSQGA
-29 IARVRQLINED
+29 IARARQLINED

-66 AEELAAADVL
+66 AEELAADVL

-81 EERSEIVARLEPE
+81 EERSEIVSRLEPE
-94 ELASLIESF
+94 ELANLIESF

-109 DILQELPESVIEEVL
+109 DLLQELPESVIEEVL
-124 LSMDY
+124 LSMDS
-129 QDRQRVEDVLSFDE
+129 QDRQRVEDVLSYDE

-192 IGQAPIS
+192 IGQVPIS

-205 SNTTVREIM
+205 PTTTIREIM
-214 ETEIEPFIVSTHK
+214 ETEVEPLIVSTHE

-270 SLMSQV
+270 SLMSQA
-276 GLDEDEDIFAPLL
+276 GLDEDEDIFAPLV

-302 LLTAFSASAVIG
+302 LLTAFIASAVIG
-314 MFEATIEQVVALAI
+314 MFEATLEQVVALAI

-354 GRVGPANIRAL
+354 GRVGSANIRAL
-365 VAREVLIG
+365 LSREVIIG
-373 VANGL
+373 SANGL
-378 FWSRGC
+378 FWSM
-384 SISGL
+384 IVGL
-389 CMVWRFY
+389 AAYVWFGDF
-396 TLGYVIAVCDHRQ
+396 TLGYVIAIAIIVNLIVAALVGTLLPGYLKSMQIDPALA
-409 SSGCCIGWHL
+409 GGVVL
-419 TSRIFEINA
+419 TTVTDVVGFF
-428 NRSCVSRWCRI
+428 C
-439 DHRNRCR
+439 
-446 WLFLFFRHRYA
+446 FLGVATLVYA
-457 RIRVA
+457 